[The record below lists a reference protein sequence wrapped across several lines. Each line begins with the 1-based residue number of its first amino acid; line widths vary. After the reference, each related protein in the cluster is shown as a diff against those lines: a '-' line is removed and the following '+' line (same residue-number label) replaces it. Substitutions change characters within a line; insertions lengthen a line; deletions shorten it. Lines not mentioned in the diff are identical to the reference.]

1 MWLWEKITQTIIKKT
16 KIPIR
21 GFFLNYRQYLFY
33 MRIIITENQMQ
44 KISNLLFDKIFKNSF
59 DVSDIIDDVYEDK
72 LTLYS
77 PNLGQMILYVSKDG
91 NIGLSTEISRY
102 FIDVVGEFNTS
113 EFFGWFDEWF
123 RSRYNNFDI
132 YFSGFD
138 NLGLSTRK
146 IDYLMSVDD
155 ENYFGR

>member
-1 MWLWEKITQTIIKKT
+1 
-16 KIPIR
+16 
-21 GFFLNYRQYLFY
+21 
-33 MRIIITENQMQ
+33 MQ
-44 KISNLLFDKIFKNSF
+44 KISNLLFDKMFKNSF
-59 DVSDIIDDVYEDK
+59 DVSDILDDVYEDK

-77 PNLGQMILYVSKDG
+77 PNLGQMILYVSKGG
-91 NIGLSTEISRY
+91 NIGLNTEISRY
-102 FIDVVGEFNTS
+102 FIDVVGEFNPS

-138 NLGLSTRK
+138 NRGLWARK

>member
-1 MWLWEKITQTIIKKT
+1 
-16 KIPIR
+16 
-21 GFFLNYRQYLFY
+21 

-44 KISNLLFDKIFKNSF
+44 KISNLLFDKMFKNSF
-59 DVSDIIDDVYEDK
+59 DVSDILDDVYEDK

-77 PNLGQMILYVSKDG
+77 PNLGQMILYVSKGG
-91 NIGLSTEISRY
+91 NIGLNTEISRY
-102 FIDVVGEFNTS
+102 FIDVVGEFNPS

-123 RSRYNNFDI
+123 RSKYNNFDI

-138 NLGLSTRK
+138 NHGLLTRK